1 MAEQYADIII
11 DISHEKVDRVFQYR
25 IPEAL
30 AGEVTVG
37 AQVDIPFGQGN
48 SLRKGYVVGLTGT
61 LSYPAEKLK
70 EISAVRKE
78 AVSVQSQLIKLAW
91 WMKEQYGSTMNQA
104 LKTVLPVK
112 QKVAG
117 RREKQLLFG
126 FTAKSLLLHF
136 LCHLPVRGIEP
147 PHL

>member
-112 QKVAG
+112 Q
-117 RREKQLLFG
+117 
-126 FTAKSLLLHF
+126 
-136 LCHLPVRGIEP
+136 
-147 PHL
+147 